1 MDQNLITN
9 LLEDDIE
16 EALLLMR
23 KHARE
28 KEVYKHKRNFDSKI
42 EDNYTI
48 THCKVCNAEFK
59 ISCLYNGGYPLCKLH
74 RDPNERP
81 ETNKKIIKSKNNF
94 QLSHVSN
101 NSKHFNI

>member
-1 MDQNLITN
+1 MDNNLINN
-9 LLEDDIE
+9 LFDDDIE

-23 KHARE
+23 KYSRE
-28 KEVYKHKRNFDSKI
+28 KSEYKQKKNYDSKI

-48 THCKVCNAEFK
+48 TNCKVCNDEFK

-81 ETNKKIIKSKNNF
+81 EIKKKINKSNK
-94 QLSHVSN
+94 
-101 NSKHFNI
+101 

>member
-1 MDQNLITN
+1 MNPDFIKN

-23 KHARE
+23 KHARSKTE
-28 KEVYKHKRNFDSKI
+28 YNKERNFNSKI

-48 THCKVCNAEFK
+48 TNCKVCNAEFK
-59 ISCLYNGGYPLCKLH
+59 ISCLYNGGYPLCKQH

-81 ETNKKIIKSKNNF
+81 ETNKKINKSK
-94 QLSHVSN
+94 
-101 NSKHFNI
+101 K

>member
-1 MDQNLITN
+1 MNSDLIQN

-23 KHARE
+23 KHAKAKAQYN
-28 KEVYKHKRNFDSKI
+28 KERNFDSKI

-48 THCKVCNAEFK
+48 TNCKVCNTEFK
-59 ISCLYNGGYPLCKLH
+59 ISCLYNGGYPLCIRH

-81 ETNKKIIKSKNNF
+81 EIKKKINKTKKN
-94 QLSHVSN
+94 
-101 NSKHFNI
+101 